1 MTLSVDVFMI
11 GEDGRIDVLP
21 VPDGCSDLA
30 GFERWRTTVWG
41 SEAVRALGA
50 TYFPVL
56 ADSDLDVA
64 PDQVADFRAECALIR
79 DNIELIAA
87 GDDPLHSHAAHTEG
101 IAYRLKNIEDA
112 AVRAQE
118 LGGGVRIW

>member
-1 MTLSVDVFMI
+1 MSLAVDVFVV
-11 GEDGRIDVLP
+11 GEDGHIDVLP

-41 SEAVRALGA
+41 SEAVRSLGA

-56 ADSDLDVA
+56 ADGDLDVA

-87 GDDPLHSHAAHTEG
+87 GDCPRHDHAAHVEG